1 MEFKIAVDKLQD
13 IISRLSNVIK
23 INESDV
29 TGMLCIE
36 AGENNVT
43 FKGTK
48 NTIYIAINSEDCEIT
63 SKGKALCRF
72 GDVKGYIM
80 RFVPLGEDYGTE
92 NFHFIIGDSEG
103 VIKTKTCFQGSKPS
117 YRTLKFELFSIAQ
130 FPTIKPFGEAELIVN
145 SNILKRG
152 IDKVLHCIDPT
163 EIRSALKGM
172 NVTLDDGKIIF
183 VGTNGVKLVEN
194 VIDINADIKHAS
206 YVLHYDLAT
215 ILRLVLDD
223 DSQVFMYF
231 EGRHIYLKSNSVYI
245 VGSLYVESYPN
256 YKAMFDYNNVI
267 SFPRMDFTDSVVSVM
282 DVLDPEDNSR
292 LTLSLSGNKL
302 LLKNDR
308 VEVIHEFDEN
318 FESELDVDIN
328 GVFLASLLK
337 DFTGD
342 TLEIYFTP
350 GNNYIVFKSKDDDKH
365 TALLTVVL
373 RR

>member
-1 MEFKIAVDKLQD
+1 MEFKIPVEKLQD
-13 IISRLSNVIK
+13 IISRLSNVIT

-29 TGMLCIE
+29 TGMLYIE
-36 AGENNVT
+36 VSEHNIT

-48 NTIYIAINSEDCEIT
+48 NTIYVAISSEDCEIVN
-63 SKGKALCRF
+63 KGKALCRF
-72 GDVKGYIM
+72 GDIKGYIM

-92 NFHFIIGDSEG
+92 NFHFVVSDSEG
-103 VIKTKTCFQGSKPS
+103 IIKTKTYFQGSKPS
-117 YRTLKFELFSIAQ
+117 YRTLKFELFNIAQ
-130 FPTIKPFGEAELIVN
+130 FPTIKPFGEAELIIN
-145 SNILKRG
+145 SNILKQG
-152 IDKVLHCIDPT
+152 IDKVAHCIDPT
-163 EIRSALKGM
+163 EIRGALKGM
-172 NVTLDDGKIIF
+172 NVTIDDGKIIF
-183 VGTNGVKLVEN
+183 AGTNGVKLAEN

-206 YVLHYDLAT
+206 YILYYDLAT

-223 DSQVFMYF
+223 DSQVFMHF
-231 EGRHIYLKSNSVYI
+231 EGGHIYLKSNNVYI
-245 VGSLYVESYPN
+245 VGSLHTESYPN
-256 YKAMFDYNNVI
+256 YKAMFDYDNVI

-282 DVLDPEDNSR
+282 DVLDLEDNSR
-292 LTLSLSGNKL
+292 LTLNLSGNKL

-318 FESELDVDIN
+318 FESALDVDIN

-342 TLEIYFTP
+342 ILEIHFAP
-350 GNNYIVFKSKDDDKH
+350 GNNYIVLKSKDDDKH